1 MRKCVGSGKSKLTD
15 SILFN
20 NGALQQHKFLS
31 RDLSP
36 LDTHPASQL
45 GERLKITSQFF
56 RVYKFMKD
64 VCLYEHIHFMDC

>member
-45 GERLKITSQFF
+45 GERLK
-56 RVYKFMKD
+56 K
-64 VCLYEHIHFMDC
+64 

>member
-45 GERLKITSQFF
+45 GERLKNNITIFHQA
-56 RVYKFMKD
+56 
-64 VCLYEHIHFMDC
+64 L